1 MFLFRHARITA
12 LAACASLMLAPLAYA
27 AAVAGKPHAPSPA
40 PTAKRAACEKV
51 WAAQKVRHGA
61 RAAFVAACVAKG

>member
-1 MFLFRHARITA
+1 MSLFRSARITA
-12 LAACASLMLAPLAYA
+12 LAACASLTLALLAQA
-27 AAVAGKPHAPSPA
+27 AAAAAKPHAPSPVEA
-40 PTAKRAACEKV
+40 AKRVACEKV